1 MNYIVIF
8 KNGTAFYV
16 DRLYSP
22 HSWDPDLMLCAICG
36 GKVTFDGDNWQ
47 DLKYYF

>member
-1 MNYIVIF
+1 MNYIVIY

-16 DRLYSP
+16 DCLYSP

-47 DLKYYF
+47 DLEYYV